1 MELVL
6 NKKIE
11 YLDAGD
17 LVKYNDDEYC
27 LIAYDD
33 SAEYCWILV
42 NIQGEIVYSY
52 ETIKDLTERVELIA
66 KSNKIKLV
74 VEE

>member
-6 NKKIE
+6 NNKINF
-11 YLDAGD
+11 LDAGD
-17 LVKYNDDEYC
+17 LVNYNDEYC
-27 LIAYDD
+27 LITYDS
-33 SAEYCWILV
+33 SAQYCWILV